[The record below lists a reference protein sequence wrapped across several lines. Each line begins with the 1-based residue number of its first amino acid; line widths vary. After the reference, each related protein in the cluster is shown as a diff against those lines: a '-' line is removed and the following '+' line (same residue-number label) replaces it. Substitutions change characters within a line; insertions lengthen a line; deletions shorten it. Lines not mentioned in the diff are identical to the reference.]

1 MSTGTP
7 ATQMLK
13 KAKVAFRTHE
23 YDFVAGQHQIGLHAA
38 EAVGLPPERVL
49 KTLMIEVDGRP
60 ACAVIP
66 SNASLSMKRIAAAL
80 GGKSAAMMDTA
91 KAERLTGY
99 HKGGISPF
107 GQRKRHPTVIEEA
120 AMAHEEVVINGGK
133 RGLMV
138 MLAPKDAVEV
148 VGATVAGVCAEE

>member
-13 KAKVAFRTHE
+13 RAKVAFRTHE
-23 YDFVAGQHQIGLHAA
+23 YEFVAGQHQIGLHAA
-38 EAVGLPPERVL
+38 EAVGLPPEQVL
-49 KTLMIEVDGRP
+49 KTLMIEADGKP

-66 SNASLSMKRIAAAL
+66 VDHSLSMKRVAAAL
-80 GGKSAAMMDTA
+80 GAKSATMMDTA

-107 GQRKRHPTVIEEA
+107 GQRKRHPTVIEES
-120 AMAHEEVVINGGK
+120 AMSESEVVINGGK

-138 MLAPKDAVEV
+138 MLSPKDAVKV
-148 VGATVAGVCAEE
+148 LGAITAGICASE

>member
-13 KAKVAFRTHE
+13 RAKVAFRTHE
-23 YDFVAGQHQIGLHAA
+23 YEFVAGQHQIGLHAA
-38 EAVGLPPERVL
+38 EAVGLPPEQVL
-49 KTLMIEVDGRP
+49 KTLMIEADGKP

-66 SNASLSMKRIAAAL
+66 VDQSLSMKRVAAAL
-80 GGKSAAMMDTA
+80 GAKSAAMMDTA

-107 GQRKRHPTVIEEA
+107 GQRKRHPTVIEQS
-120 AMAHEEVVINGGK
+120 AMAEKEVVINGGK

-138 MLAPKDAVEV
+138 MLRPADAVKV
-148 VGATVAGVCAEE
+148 LGAITAGICASE